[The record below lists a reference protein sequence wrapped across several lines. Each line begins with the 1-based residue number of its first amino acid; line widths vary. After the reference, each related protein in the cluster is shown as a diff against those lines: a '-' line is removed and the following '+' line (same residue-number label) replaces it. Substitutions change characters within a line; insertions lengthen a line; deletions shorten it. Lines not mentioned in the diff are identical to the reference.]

1 MLEGLNVYFI
11 TGTSRGLGKAL
22 AAELLN
28 GKGNRVFG
36 IGRNCTIS
44 HDRYHHYD
52 LDLSAPGVVDTGM
65 QAQIRAVPK
74 KDFAS
79 KERFKKMKTEGLLA
93 PADETARCILKILA
107 RPEKYAHVCL
117 DVRDLR

>member
-1 MLEGLNVYFI
+1 VEGLDVYFI
-11 TGTSRGLGKAL
+11 TGTSRGLGRAL

-28 GKGNRVFG
+28 SNGNRVFG

-52 LDLSAPGVVDTGM
+52 LDLSATEVDTDM

-74 KDFAS
+74 KNFAG
-79 KERFKKMKTEGLLA
+79 KKRFMRMKADGKLA
-93 PADETARCILKILA
+93 SPAETARSILRILS
-107 RPEKYAHVCL
+107 RPKKYTDICL
-117 DVRDLR
+117 DVRDL